1 MTNTLLEEK
10 RRLQSIISDNQDDAN
25 NGSISAQMQCI
36 NAQNDLDRI
45 AQSEFN
51 ESVEFYIQNTPLPE
65 PLILVD

>member
-1 MTNTLLEEK
+1 MTNTLLQEK
-10 RRLQSIISDNQDDAN
+10 RRLQSIISDNQYDAD